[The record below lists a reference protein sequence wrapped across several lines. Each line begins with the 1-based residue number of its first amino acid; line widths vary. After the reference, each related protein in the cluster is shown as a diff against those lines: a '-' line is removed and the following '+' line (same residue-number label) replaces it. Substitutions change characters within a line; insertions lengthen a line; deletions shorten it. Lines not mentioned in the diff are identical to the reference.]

1 MSPPVRWIWDDCLRV
16 GRSCEC
22 WEIAWVQ
29 LLYYE
34 YVLCTSSS
42 LSASLYFKRLS
53 PSHTPH
59 TMRARRRGRSD
70 TTPRDTPRTT
80 RAPAARDQISRALLL
95 GTPWSGRAERITL
108 CSARRLKSRRAR

>member
-59 TMRARRRGRSD
+59 TMRARRRQERYHTARHTTPPPPATRSLGRSYWG
-70 TTPRDTPRTT
+70 RRGVGELS
-80 RAPAARDQISRALLL
+80 ASHCAL
-95 GTPWSGRAERITL
+95 PED
-108 CSARRLKSRRAR
+108 